1 MTAVIGAVLER
12 SGAPTPYARSTPITV
27 SELELDPPGP
37 EEVLV
42 RIAAASVCHSDLS
55 TVDGSRPRRTPL
67 VLGHESAG
75 TVVSVG
81 HRVEDVAE
89 GDHVVLVFLPRCG
102 TCEAC
107 VADSGRPCIPG
118 SVANGEGRLLSGER
132 RLHREG
138 HPLDHHLGVSGFAT
152 HAVVHRSSVVHIDDD
167 MPFEVAAML
176 GCAVLT
182 GGGAVVNAAAP
193 APTDTVAVVG
203 LGGVGMAA
211 VMTAAALGVRRVL
224 AVDTAP
230 DKLALALTLGA
241 TAASTPD
248 EAVGAGER
256 FDIVIE
262 AAGRARA
269 FDTAF
274 ELTAPGGHTV
284 TVGLPDPSERSL
296 ISPLVL
302 TAEARRI
309 TGSYLGNAVPSRDIP
324 FFERLWRE
332 GRLPVERL
340 ISARIPLSQINE
352 AMDALREGRALRQ
365 VIVLDPLDPPP
376 VAPTT
381 AHLREES
388 AS

>member
-1 MTAVIGAVLER
+1 MTAIIGAVLER
-12 SGAPTPYARSTPITV
+12 VGAPSPYARSTPITV

-37 EEVLV
+37 DEVLV

-75 TVVSVG
+75 VVVSVG
-81 HRVEDVAE
+81 DRVDDLAE

-102 TCEAC
+102 ACEAC
-107 VADSGRPCIPG
+107 LAGPGRPCIRG
-118 SVANGEGRLLSGER
+118 SAANGEGRLLSGER

-138 HPLDHHLGVSGFAT
+138 RTLDHHLGVSGFAT
-152 HAVVHRSSVVHIDDD
+152 HAVVHRSSAVRIDDD
-167 MPFEVAAML
+167 VPFEVAAML

-182 GGGAVVNAAAP
+182 GGGAVVNAAEAG
-193 APTDTVAVVG
+193 PTDTIAVVG

-211 VMTAAALGVRRVL
+211 VMTARAIGARRLL

-230 DKLALALTLGA
+230 DKLALALDLGA
-241 TAASTPD
+241 TEVATPD
-248 EAVGAGER
+248 DAVRARDR

-274 ELTAPGGHTV
+274 ALTAPAGHTV
-284 TVGLPDPSERSL
+284 TVGLPDPSERSS
-296 ISPLVL
+296 ISPLIL

-309 TGSYLGNAVPSRDIP
+309 TGSYLGSALPSRDIP
-324 FFERLWRE
+324 FFARLWRE

-340 ISARIPLSQINE
+340 ISSHIPLTQINE
-352 AMDALREGRALRQ
+352 AMDSLREGRALRQ
-365 VIVLDPLDPPP
+365 IIVFDPPSS
-376 VAPTT
+376 AP
-381 AHLREES
+381 A
-388 AS
+388 A